1 MPQNKTM
8 KTGRVLRVLGPDA
21 PADDPT
27 RRRILD
33 AARSRFLRFGLTPV
47 TTDAIASSIGI
58 SKATLYKHF
67 PSKERLF
74 REVIFQLLGEI
85 EAGVDALVAD
95 RSRDFAGR
103 LAALLSYMG
112 MRLTELGGIISLDMQ
127 RSAPGIWK
135 DFEAF
140 RRERIF
146 AKLGLLLD
154 EGRAQ
159 GVFRRDLN
167 KDYLI
172 LVYATIIEQVINP
185 AALAPFALSL
195 SEAFR
200 MIVSVML
207 EGLLTE
213 KGRAGYLRARSRG
226 SAANPRSTK

>member
-8 KTGRVLRVLGPDA
+8 KTGRVLRVLDPGTPD
-21 PADDPT
+21 DDAT
-27 RRRILD
+27 RRRILE
-33 AARSRFLRFGLTPV
+33 AARARFLRFGLTPV

-58 SKATLYKHF
+58 SKATLYKYF
-67 PSKERLF
+67 PSKDSLF

-85 EAGVDALVAD
+85 EAGVDAIVAD

-103 LAALLSYMG
+103 LAALMSYMG
-112 MRLTELGGIISLDMQ
+112 MRLTELGGIISVDMQ
-127 RSAPGIWK
+127 RSAPGIWV
-135 DFEAF
+135 DFKTF

-146 AKLGLLLD
+146 AKLSLLLD
-154 EGRAQ
+154 EGRTQ

-172 LVYATIIEQVINP
+172 LVYASIIEQVINP
-185 AALAPFALSL
+185 AALAPFSISL

-207 EGLLTE
+207 EGILTE
-213 KGRAGYLRARSRG
+213 KGRAGFSRARSRG
-226 SAANPRSTK
+226 SAANPRSSK